1 METESATLEY
11 PNNLKLGEVKDDDT
25 VSITSHSSHD
35 DSFIIDGEL
44 SSGRLLNDSSH
55 KSMGDS
61 TDDES
66 KEPADEISMLEEQ
79 IRQAR
84 EELEQLRS
92 KGQHL
97 RQTIY
102 PQELKTWKLAHF
114 SAAESLRQKLI
125 RKPPHLLY
133 TSALKQLYA
142 EEGTIVPPPYIM
154 NTQLQWMQTMHY
166 TFHVNACQIELM
178 QAAKDKIIAYLE
190 EERRNA
196 IVESDRAQEEVR
208 KEVSLVADQLRQ
220 LLAQVE
226 PYEKKKATACYVDDE
241 NEKSLSSINKD
252 WTVATSANTSLVGF
266 DFSNRSE
273 DDDILPH
280 GGGDGNDS
288 TLQSSWKFFTDL
300 AEKGQ
305 QARDSLAQFFEE
317 ANPDKLAARGQ
328 RTHEEFV
335 TKLSKGNAAAAA
347 AEKKNPHKFLWKKP
361 GHRSIVKV

>member
-1 METESATLEY
+1 MATESTPLAY
-11 PNNLKLGEVKDDDT
+11 PNNLKLGEVRDDDT

-35 DSFIIDGEL
+35 DSFVIDGEL
-44 SSGRLLNDSSH
+44 STGRLLNDSSH
-55 KSMGDS
+55 KTTGDS

-66 KEPADEISMLEEQ
+66 NEPSDEISLLEEQ

-92 KGQHL
+92 KGQQL
-97 RQTIY
+97 RQTAY
-102 PQELKTWKLAHF
+102 PQELKACMEEHAI
-114 SAAESLRQKLI
+114 AAETLRQTLI
-125 RKPPHLLY
+125 RKPPHLFY

-142 EEGTIVPPPYIM
+142 EEGTMVPPPYIM

-166 TFHVNACQIELM
+166 TFHVNACQIEML
-178 QAAKDKIIAYLE
+178 QAAKDDIVAYLE
-190 EERRNA
+190 GEKRNA
-196 IVESDRAQEEVR
+196 IVESDRAQEEAR

-220 LLAQVE
+220 LLEQVE
-226 PYEKKKATACYVDDE
+226 PYEKKKSTTTWNMEDE

-252 WTVATSANTSLVGF
+252 WTVTTSANTSLVGF
-266 DFSNRSE
+266 DFSTRSE
-273 DDDILPH
+273 DDDI
-280 GGGDGNDS
+280 GGSDS

-305 QARDSLAQFFEE
+305 HARESLAQFLEE

-335 TKLSKGNAAAAA
+335 TKLSKGSAAAAP
-347 AEKKNPHKFLWKKP
+347 EKKNSHKFLWKKP
-361 GHRSIVKV
+361 AHR